1 MMSQFVVFI
10 GVTVIW
16 CASGSSSDPTT
27 VKYTYN
33 SSDLS
38 YLSNGI
44 QFPVAENEVQPLLNQ
59 DNFENVSQIQWFSR
73 IYDHHKWR
81 DHLGEVDN
89 QKCKDDM
96 ITYLREL
103 ANTTSW
109 AVKMFDASGRYS
121 SHFFFGNDYWLG
133 SKSSCQELANL
144 DTNIEVPPFPV
155 HFYVAKIRINLNR
168 KATPVTRQLNLGEC
182 LPKSCGVAGVRG
194 LLAQERN
201 QAASV
206 NIVGVRMVPGE
217 YSLLS
222 DFKVH
227 LVGGTFLVVLVL
239 IMISTIVEVLRMNRF
254 REVVKHTPQ
263 IENNNTISRRS
274 SSSMSRSTEMVLR
287 NEKCDKHKE
296 NNGNSDGLPLKVL
309 LSFSALSNGKKI
321 LSVERISLESITC
334 IHGLRFFSIAW
345 IILVHSYLE
354 VFSVADNKSVRIL
367 TERKFMYQTISNAT
381 FSVDTFFFIS
391 GLLVT
396 LTYFRSDS
404 KKDKPRKP
412 HGTCHA
418 IRSSTVKF
426 IVMLVYRFFRLT
438 PAYLFVL
445 GLNEIIMRYL
455 HSTSVFSPAI
465 IDHISCNNY
474 WWRNA
479 LYINNFYPQHE
490 FCMLWSWYIANDT
503 QFYVIASVLLLI
515 GIRGPKHVKFA
526 AVVIGL
532 LMAASWITTF
542 FIAMKWDYVARVEE
556 PFALFDQLYDKP
568 WLRIGPYL
576 IGIVTGYMLFRIDCK
591 MLMSPSVVIGGWILS
606 LGCLGSLVY
615 GLGREGLVVPA
626 SAFYAALGHSAWG
639 LSLAWITVACCT
651 GYGGPID
658 SLLSC
663 KLFLPLSR
671 LTYCA
676 YLIHPVLMCLTSF
689 HLDGPLS
696 LSDVMAFVIYC
707 GNIVISFL
715 SAFLISISFEAPV
728 VNLLKIIFA

>member
-1 MMSQFVVFI
+1 MSKFVLFF
-10 GVTVIW
+10 GVSVVW
-16 CASGSSSDPTT
+16 CAAGSSSNPTT
-27 VKYTYN
+27 
-33 SSDLS
+33 
-38 YLSNGI
+38 
-44 QFPVAENEVQPLLNQ
+44 FPVAENEVQPLLHQ
-59 DNFENVSQIQWFSR
+59 ETFENVSQFQWFSQL
-73 IYDHHKWR
+73 YDHHRWWSYLEKI
-81 DHLGEVDN
+81 DIP
-89 QKCKDDM
+89 QCKDDM
-96 ITYLREL
+96 MVYLKEL
-103 ANTTSW
+103 ANDTSW

-121 SHFFFGNDYWLG
+121 AQFFFGNDYWLG
-133 SKSSCQELANL
+133 SKTWCEELANVH
-144 DTNIEVPPFPV
+144 TNSEVPPFAV

-168 KATPVTRQLNLGEC
+168 QATPVTRQLNLGEC
-182 LPKSCGVAGVRG
+182 LPESCGVAGIRK

-206 NIVGVRMVPGE
+206 NIVGVRQVPGD

-227 LVGGTFLVVLVL
+227 LVGGCSLVVLIL
-239 IMISTIVEVLRMNRF
+239 IIISSIVEILRKNRF
-254 REVVKHTPQ
+254 RHETKYPPHV
-263 IENNNTISRRS
+263 ENNNNSRHS
-274 SSSMSRSTEMVLR
+274 ISSMSRSTETVVSS
-287 NEKCDKHKE
+287 EKWDRQTHDH
-296 NNGNSDGLPLKVL
+296 GIHLKIL
-309 LSFSALSNGKKI
+309 LSFSAVSNGKKI
-321 LSVERISLESITC
+321 LSMEKISLESIKC

-345 IILVHSYLE
+345 IILVHTYLE
-354 VFSVADNKSVRIL
+354 VFALCDNKKFRIL
-367 TERKFMYQTISNAT
+367 TERGFMFQTISNAT

-404 KKDKPRKP
+404 KKKKPIKP
-412 HGTCHA
+412 QGSFTV
-418 IRSSTVKF
+418 IRSSFVKF
-426 IVMLVYRFFRLT
+426 LLMLVYRFFRLT
-438 PAYLFVL
+438 PAYMFVL

-455 HSTSVFSPAI
+455 HSNSVFSPAI
-465 IDHISCNNY
+465 VDHISCDNY

-515 GIRGPKHVKFA
+515 GIRGPKHVKFV
-526 AVVIGL
+526 AVILGF

-576 IGIVTGYMLFRIDCK
+576 IGIVTGYTLFRIDSK
-591 MLMSPSVVIGGWILS
+591 ILMSPSVVTTGWILS
-606 LGCLGSLVY
+606 LSCLGSLVY

-639 LSLAWITVACCT
+639 LSLAWITVACCS
-651 GYGGPID
+651 GYGGPLN
-658 SLLSC
+658 SLLSSE
-663 KLFLPLSR
+663 LFLPLSR

-689 HLDGPLS
+689 HLDGPMHLD
-696 LSDVMAFVIYC
+696 DVIVFVIYC
-707 GNIVISFL
+707 GNVVISFAT
-715 SAFLISISFEAPV
+715 AFVISIAFEAPL
-728 VNLLKIIFA
+728 VNLLKVFFS